1 MKRTQDSL
9 EKSGADKDTRETYE
23 RVNALIAE
31 AYDLLQE
38 VQDSPN
44 PVGRVQ
50 WLPIEQVQ
58 ANDYN
63 PNAVARQEMQL
74 LYTSIS
80 EDGYTQPVV
89 AIWDEEEQKAI
100 IVDGYHRYTTIDRK
114 SEEHTSELQSRGHL
128 VCRL

>member
-80 EDGYTQPVV
+80 EGGYTPPE
-89 AIWDEEEQKAI
+89 AATWDEGEQNARMQAGKRSSAQ
-100 IVDGYHRYTTIDRK
+100 T
-114 SEEHTSELQSRGHL
+114 
-128 VCRL
+128 

>member
-38 VQDSPN
+38 GQDSPN

-58 ANDYN
+58 AHDYH
-63 PNAVARQEMQL
+63 PNAVARQQMQL

-89 AIWDEEEQKAI
+89 AMWGEEGQKPILA
-100 IVDGYHRYTTIDRK
+100 VADHRYT
-114 SEEHTSELQSRGHL
+114 E
-128 VCRL
+128 